1 MNNLSLTV
9 RLFMCGEYENT
20 LTACIEIPDDTE
32 EENMMNVM
40 MEALHP
46 EMENMYGDYS
56 EWEDGE
62 ISWVLDDWEIVE

>member
-20 LTACIEIPDDTE
+20 LTACIENT
-32 EENMMNVM
+32 MNVM

-62 ISWVLDDWEIVE
+62 ISWVLDDWRELNDWEILE